1 MRCVPYHKCFLVLWK
16 LYFKL
21 IGFICN
27 FIYFLLY
34 VLQNFILKRG
44 PEVRGPRKFKKPLS
58 CLANR
63 WWNNRSKCVKHL
75 AGGVPVA
82 APWSSSSASCFVLN
96 LDQGIL
102 PPSGGTS
109 GCTLSTLPAGICLA
123 SSGFIECENCLLSA
137 CLCQGGGGSCLVS
150 HS

>member
-102 PPSGGTS
+102 PPFLGVHQDGHSQLYPQAFAWLVLVLLNARTVYWV
-109 GCTLSTLPAGICLA
+109 PACAREGA
-123 SSGFIECENCLLSA
+123 GA
-137 CLCQGGGGSCLVS
+137 V
-150 HS
+150 